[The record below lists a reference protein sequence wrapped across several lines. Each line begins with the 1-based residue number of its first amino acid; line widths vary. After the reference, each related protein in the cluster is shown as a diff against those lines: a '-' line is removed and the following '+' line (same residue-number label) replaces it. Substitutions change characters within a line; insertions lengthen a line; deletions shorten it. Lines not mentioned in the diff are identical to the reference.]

1 MGILGYVTGKSK
13 QSWHLHI
20 KAGAV
25 NSKNQGGK
33 GKAAIY
39 TLLWLISVHNV
50 LFRSKKKV
58 ISKQI
63 LVSEEV

>member
-25 NSKNQGGK
+25 KSKNQGEGEK
-33 GKAAIY
+33 PY
-39 TLLWLISVHNV
+39 EV
-50 LFRSKKKV
+50 LRTTVAHCPELDVLS
-58 ISKQI
+58 S
-63 LVSEEV
+63 